1 METEDNL
8 PLRRKLILQYLGK
21 VPNITNE
28 RLAALSNYKNSVYVS
43 AVKRKLKQAG
53 YISGPYFDVDIGRFV
68 RNRLCR
74 LIAVLMFRKDY
85 PYVINL
91 LKKIGCFVTLYPV
104 LEQSFRMMVSSFI
117 CSDQQKLKK
126 IFDYLLHC
134 DILVHYDLYLQK
146 TSWYLRNP
154 LFVTRKNEPVPLI
167 PSLDRLL
174 DETEVPD
181 LSLGEFCGESLTT
194 CDLSLIEDL
203 FLGIGECNLR
213 KISQYERQKEGLF
226 LTYSELKS
234 SARKLLDLN
243 IIKEYYNV
251 YPIPR
256 EKCSRFLLLMRS
268 SHREK
273 TDRLLFNF
281 GKNVRIQER
290 LTYWTHFSG
299 GQDYGVVQCVCH
311 PSFLIKLLQDLDRYG
326 EIEDKKFYF
335 LRSFPASFWVM
346 QTITTKWYNPETC
359 TLYYPYHQYLEEI
372 QKTVESECLAPL

>member
-21 VPNITNE
+21 IPNITNE

-104 LEQSFRMMVSSFI
+104 LEQSFRMLVSSFI
-117 CSDQQKLKK
+117 CSDQEKLKE
-126 IFDYLLHC
+126 IFDYLLHS

-146 TSWYLRNP
+146 TSWYLRDP

-181 LSLGEFCGESLTT
+181 LSLGEFCGESLTR
-194 CDLSLIEDL
+194 CDLSLIE
-203 FLGIGECNLR
+203 
-213 KISQYERQKEGLF
+213 
-226 LTYSELKS
+226 
-234 SARKLLDLN
+234 
-243 IIKEYYNV
+243 
-251 YPIPR
+251 
-256 EKCSRFLLLMRS
+256 
-268 SHREK
+268 
-273 TDRLLFNF
+273 
-281 GKNVRIQER
+281 
-290 LTYWTHFSG
+290 
-299 GQDYGVVQCVCH
+299 
-311 PSFLIKLLQDLDRYG
+311 
-326 EIEDKKFYF
+326 
-335 LRSFPASFWVM
+335 
-346 QTITTKWYNPETC
+346 
-359 TLYYPYHQYLEEI
+359 
-372 QKTVESECLAPL
+372 